1 MKADDLLDRIA
12 EYIKMGLDP
21 NTVTIRIDPII
32 PGVTTPGMIRNII
45 KRSSEMGIKRIRFSI
60 MDAYPNTVA
69 SMSKLGYDFERNYG
83 INPKTGKPNFTAKRE
98 IIDKIVDT
106 MILLK
111 NKYGVTLGT
120 CAEGLV
126 REGVSK
132 EGCLSVESV
141 NRMLGTSIEDK
152 GTANNDQRVLCSCYG
167 GKIDALKYNAACASH
182 CIYCY
187 AKHENDKALEYYDKD
202 GTLKDNIYTR
212 VNSEDAETNKPTE
225 VRTVN
230 GTIVENSEWITPD
243 GLYLPLDMAEFKVV
257 STGGINMSFEFTGR
271 QNPDGEWIF
280 INIDGKEVYENLTGY
295 KNLRLYDPDGTDVTD
310 QYRVSTDAGIINI
323 SSYDEKTKDLS
334 NFAIRPFETELA
346 KGTPKMKFRS
356 VEHAF

>member
-1 MKADDLLDRIA
+1 MQKLLETKIPKLIHFSITGLGGTEYEPGVMKPDDLLDRIA

-21 NTVTIRIDPII
+21 NSVTIRIDPII

-106 MILLK
+106 MIMLK
-111 NKYGVTLGT
+111 NEYGVTLGT

-126 REGVSK
+126 REGISK

-182 CIYCY
+182 CVYCY
-187 AKHENDKALEYYDKD
+187 AKHENDKALEYYNED
-202 GTLKDNIYTR
+202 GTLKDNVYTR
-212 VNSEDAETNKPTE
+212 INSENEVIKTVQDNGKIRLSLLSHTDEKPRQIVLEPQGDNKYYVHIRIWDGEKVPGKISDEDKQKLFDALYNELPEGAEILLPKSGEGYYAT
-225 VRTVN
+225 R
-230 GTIVENSEWITPD
+230 GTIAAMQRLARDNRFTP
-243 GLYLPLDMAEFKVV
+243 GIKGVV
-257 STGGINMSFEFTGR
+257 
-271 QNPDGEWIF
+271 
-280 INIDGKEVYENLTGY
+280 KY
-295 KNLRLYDPDGTDVTD
+295 
-310 QYRVSTDAGIINI
+310 
-323 SSYDEKTKDLS
+323 
-334 NFAIRPFETELA
+334 
-346 KGTPKMKFRS
+346 
-356 VEHAF
+356 